1 MLSSIQKSK
10 YNLRMN
16 KERQAKLDNALGQI
30 LQVLKKEYR
39 PQKVILF
46 GSMASG
52 DVGEW
57 SDIDLLIVKETNL
70 PFLQRLKQVALL
82 CQVPVSVDYLVYT
95 PDELHQML
103 TNRNPFITEV
113 MATGKLLYERE
124 PAPALAG

>member
-52 DVGEW
+52 AVDGM
-57 SDIDLLIVKETNL
+57 
-70 PFLQRLKQVALL
+70 
-82 CQVPVSVDYLVYT
+82 CQFQSFSKFQADCVVVDQYYT
-95 PDELHQML
+95 PTRYPDAVPG
-103 TNRNPFITEV
+103 N
-113 MATGKLLYERE
+113 LLGGSPSEIE
-124 PAPALAG
+124 AKEAVDLPKQFSSL

>member
-1 MLSSIQKSK
+1 
-10 YNLRMN
+10 MN

>member
-82 CQVPVSVDYLVYT
+82 CQVPVGVDYLVYT